1 MGLSIECT
9 AMGAI
14 TTFLSAEK
22 FSPFLK
28 TNTDELFLISN
39 GTAFHSVGAAVERDL
54 VPYVFKL

>member
-1 MGLSIECT
+1 
-9 AMGAI
+9 MGAI

-39 GTAFHSVGAAVERDL
+39 GTAFQSVGAAVERDL